1 MPRRGVV
8 FHPPSAAAKL
18 AVTAMRL
25 PSVTAGRLPAAWL
38 SLALLSSCGGNRPAD
53 RSEAP
58 RMAIQATRQEEGYL
72 IEEVGEGAARPVLFY
87 RLAPKSLN
95 GEYARSNY
103 IHPLYGLDGE
113 ILTEDFPEDHL
124 HHRGVF
130 WTWHQVLVG
139 GVRAGD
145 PWLAKNFSWDVRE
158 SAVFADG
165 GGVRVRLHWKS
176 PDFRGGAEAIVEEI
190 TAVRVH
196 PAEGGLRKVDFEI
209 RLTPLH
215 DDFRLG
221 GSEDDKGYGGFLAA
235 PQDVGRPDVRRG
247 ERPGYSRTQRR
258 GRRRMD
264 GFFRNFRRRR
274 GEKRRRR
281 PGASVVGRLP
291 STLDYPRAADEEHA
305 EPRLAGRGPLP
316 LAKGE
321 EVVLRYRLILHR
333 GGADALPL
341 AALWDEYR
349 SADPRETGSFHPPD
363 HLPGAGLTEEDVMDV
378 FAAAGLQKPDF
389 FGSVQ

>member
-38 SLALLSSCGGNRPAD
+38 SLALLGSCGGNRPAD
-53 RSEAP
+53 QSEAP
-58 RMAIQATRQEEGYL
+58 RTAIQATRQEEGYL

-87 RLAPKSLN
+87 RLAPKSWN

-130 WTWHQVLVG
+130 WTWHQVLIG
-139 GVRAGD
+139 DARAGD

-221 GSEDDKGYGGFLAA
+221 GSEDDKGYGGFSLRVKMLEDLTFAAANGPVAAGRNAVDAGAWMDFSGTFGGGEAKSGVAVLAHPSSVGY
-235 PQDVGRPDVRRG
+235 PQPWIIR
-247 ERPGYSRTQRR
+247 
-258 GRRRMD
+258 
-264 GFFRNFRRRR
+264 
-274 GEKRRRR
+274 
-281 PGASVVGRLP
+281 ALP
-291 STLDYPRAADEEHA
+291 MKSMQNPVW
-305 EPRLAGRGPLP
+305 PGRGPLP

-341 AALWDEYR
+341 AALWEEYR
-349 SADPRETGSFHPPD
+349 SGHR
-363 HLPGAGLTEEDVMDV
+363 
-378 FAAAGLQKPDF
+378 
-389 FGSVQ
+389 